1 MNPRPP
7 TMSEAERAAVMQAFR
22 GRLLKQTDG
31 LITGAGRTGQQL
43 ADVHACS
50 PYGLRSYPP
59 QDHELVYMQTE
70 GGLVVVAQREDA
82 TDYAGYGLSEPVE
95 GEVVLY
101 SNQGASLKLDK
112 DGGIVA
118 EPKSGQHVKLG
129 DEAALAVALDTDPA
143 VGTTAFVTWLNGV
156 AAAAGYAP
164 PWTASADMTNIK
176 ASASKVKGE

>member
-1 MNPRPP
+1 
-7 TMSEAERAAVMQAFR
+7 MSEDDRAAAMQAFR
-22 GRLLKQTDG
+22 GHLLKQTDG

-82 TDYAGYGLSEPVE
+82 TDYAGYSLSEPVE

-101 SNQGASLKLDK
+101 NNQGASVKLDQS
-112 DGGIVA
+112 GGVVA

-129 DEAALAVALDTDPA
+129 DGATKDIALDGDDCISNATFDA
-143 VGTTAFVTWLNGV
+143 WALDVETKI
-156 AAAAGYAP
+156 AAAGGGAVAP
-164 PWTASADMTNIK
+164 WGTRVSLADVSASAT
-176 ASASKVKGE
+176 KVKGE